1 MKIPAPRSDGT
12 YPADAFDRNKRVVAD
27 LTAPTASR
35 AHRAALDKI
44 EKTIGPALD
53 PKARDDIILATKRF
67 TKARVR
73 STWQKNHGRDAKATA
88 KKMLALADSL
98 EAAGDAGGARRLLD
112 ALPALDGPD
121 DFSRWERPTPKQQP
135 SRGRR
140 ADTDLARLVTDLRA
154 VFERITGETATAA
167 EKGGFAMFIQS
178 VVSTMPKATRPEMRS
193 IRDLLRRTV
202 GKRGG
207 RN

>member
-1 MKIPAPRSDGT
+1 
-12 YPADAFDRNKRVVAD
+12 
-27 LTAPTASR
+27 
-35 AHRAALDKI
+35 
-44 EKTIGPALD
+44 
-53 PKARDDIILATKRF
+53 
-67 TKARVR
+67 
-73 STWQKNHGRDAKATA
+73 
-88 KKMLALADSL
+88 
-98 EAAGDAGGARRLLD
+98 
-112 ALPALDGPD
+112 
-121 DFSRWERPTPKQQP
+121 
-135 SRGRR
+135 
-140 ADTDLARLVTDLRA
+140 VTDLRA